1 MQDIIY
7 LLICFGGVFLLTQVF
22 GKKRNAVVRTA
33 GGILDRVLIWWSD
46 KDPLTVRDLLN
57 GGIAIFG
64 RTGSGKTS
72 SSGKC
77 LARGIVGLPGTGG
90 LILAA
95 KPEDI
100 DDWKAIFAEAGRS
113 RDLLVFGGTDLRCNF
128 LDYIRQMGWDAR
140 EMAKMLMVIGEG
152 LNSNDSKG
160 GEDSDFWEK
169 QQFRMIYFACLTVQL
184 AYGKVSATNLQK
196 FVSGA
201 ARTAAQVG
209 DAAWSKTFH
218 PETIRLALNNVK
230 TQRDKHDLEQATE
243 YNLRELPALADR
255 TRSSIETGVFGILH
269 VYCTGAVHDLV
280 STTTNCSPD
289 DTLRGKFILVNL
301 APSDTGDL
309 GLFVGGGFK
318 YLTQR
323 LILKRKAEGNDP
335 PHVIWADEAQ
345 TRVTSYDSHYLAQC
359 RSHRG
364 CMIYLSQSIHSYYS
378 ALGGEKGKHQADAL
392 LTNFAAGK
400 VFHALGDVQT
410 AEWAAGMIGKSL
422 QTFVGGS
429 MAPQEE
435 PWGELMGNS
444 KYTGSYSQHYEQILQ
459 PNTFLNGLRTGG
471 EENGLICD
479 CIVIRSGKAF
489 ASGDNWLLT
498 YFSQK

>member
-7 LLICFGGVFLLTQVF
+7 ALICFGAVFLFTQVF
-22 GKKRNAVVRTA
+22 GKKRGASQPK
-33 GGILDRVLIWWSD
+33 GGLLDRVVLWWSQH
-46 KDPLTVRDLLN
+46 DPLTVRDLLN

-72 SSGKC
+72 SSGKQ
-77 LARGIVGLPGTGG
+77 LARGIIGLPGSGG

-95 KPEDI
+95 KPEDV
-100 DDWKAIFAEAGRS
+100 DDWRRIFAEAGRS
-113 RDLLVFGGTDLRCNF
+113 RDLLVFGHDSPLRCNF

-152 LNSNDSKG
+152 LNANDSKG

-169 QQFRMIYFACLTVQL
+169 QQFRMLYFACLCVQL
-184 AYGKVSATNLQK
+184 GHGKVSATSLQK
-196 FVSGA
+196 FVAGA
-201 ARTAAQVG
+201 ARSAEQVG
-209 DAAWSKTFH
+209 DAAWGKSFH
-218 PETIRLALNNVK
+218 PETIRLALNNAR
-230 TQRDKHDLEQATE
+230 TPREKHDLEQATE
-243 YNLRELPALADR
+243 YFLRELPALADR
-255 TRSSIETGVFGILH
+255 TRSSIETGVFGVLH
-269 VYCTGAVHDLV
+269 VFCNGAVHDLV

-301 APSDTGDL
+301 APSETGDL

-323 LILKRKAEGNDP
+323 LVLKRKAGDNDA
-335 PHVIWADEAQ
+335 PHVIWCDEAQ
-345 TRVTSYDSHYLAQC
+345 QRVSSYDSHYLAQC

-364 CMIYLSQSIHSYYS
+364 CMVYLTQSIHSYYS
-378 ALGGEKGKHQADAL
+378 SLGGEKGRHQADAL

-410 AEWAAGMIGKSL
+410 AEWAAGLIGKSL

-429 MAPQEE
+429 MAPREQ
-435 PWGELMGNS
+435 PWDELMGNS

-471 EENGLICD
+471 HENGLVCD
-479 CIVIRSGKAF
+479 CIVIRSGKPF
-489 ASGDNWLLT
+489 ADGSNFLFT
-498 YFSQK
+498 AFSQK